1 MPGEVINLKIHT
13 QFSIC
18 EGAIKINQLSDFCKK
33 NKITAVGICDNEN
46 LSGALEFSNELSKAG
61 IQPIIGTNIFLREIV
76 DNETFYGKISLFAKN
91 ALGYKNLLKLSSK
104 SYLNLK
110 ENDAKPNISFDL
122 LKKYSDGIIV
132 FVGGSRSFFSDLL
145 MQNKDSFCN
154 EKISELK
161 KIFYKNIYIEIQRH
175 NESHE
180 LQLERKLIKIAS
192 KLKIPLI
199 GTSEAFYLNKHEYAA
214 HDAYICVGE
223 KSYVNEKNR
232 LKYSENHYF
241 MQSQELSELF
251 KDLPDALENN
261 RNFKYRICYFPKKNK
276 PLLPHF
282 ADDDSDINK
291 VLRNKAQIGL
301 EERLEQF
308 VYPRL
313 ENKIDQKDIKKLYE
327 TRLQYEVSVI
337 SNMKFSGYFLIVS
350 DYINW
355 AKSNNIPVGPGR
367 GSGAG
372 SLVAWCLSITDLDP
386 IRFGLIFERFL
397 NPDRI
402 SMPDFDIDFCQEGR
416 DDVIKY
422 VKDKYPNK
430 VAQIITFG
438 KLQARM
444 ALRDIGRVL
453 GLPYGRVDQ
462 LCKMIPFDPS
472 RPLSLAESIAIE
484 PRLQKEV
491 KNDPVIK
498 KLINYSL
505 QLEGLYRNVA
515 THAAGVVIGDRNLDE
530 IVPLYK
536 DLSSTLPIPVTQFDM
551 KSSEET
557 GLVKFDFLG
566 LKTLTVIKKTIQFI
580 HEKDPSF
587 DISKINLSDK
597 KTFELLSSG
606 ETMGIF
612 QLESSGMR
620 EVLKQ
625 LKPNKFEDIIALV
638 ALYRPGP
645 MQNIPTYIS
654 RKHGKEE
661 RKGELREVF
670 RDGKLQINEKLSH
683 IRSRVRCS

>member
-1 MPGEVINLKIHT
+1 MLSEAINLKIHS

-18 EGAIKINQLSDFCKK
+18 EGAVKINQLSEFCKK
-33 NKITAVGICDNEN
+33 NNISAVGICDNEN
-46 LSGALEFSNELSKAG
+46 LSGALEFSNELSKFG
-61 IQPIIGTNIFLREIV
+61 IQPIIGTSIFLKEIV
-76 DNETFYGKISLFAKN
+76 ENEIFYGKISLFAKN
-91 ALGYKNLLKLSSK
+91 NAGYKNLLKLSSK

-110 ENDAKPNISFDL
+110 EDDIKPNISFDL
-122 LKKYSDGIIV
+122 LKEYSDGIIV
-132 FVGGSRSFFSDLL
+132 FIGGSKSFFSDLI
-145 MQNKDSFCN
+145 MQNKNYFCVQ
-154 EKISELK
+154 KISELK
-161 KIFYKNIYIEIQRH
+161 NVFCRNIYIEIQRH
-175 NESHE
+175 DEFHE
-180 LQLERKLIKIAS
+180 AQLERKLIKIS
-192 KLKIPLI
+192 SELQIPLI
-199 GTSEAFYLNKHEYAA
+199 GTTEVFYLSKNEYAA
-214 HDAYICVGE
+214 HDAYICVGQ
-223 KSYVNEKNR
+223 KSYINEKNR
-232 LKYSENHYF
+232 LKYSNKHYF

-261 RNFKYRICYFPKKNK
+261 RNFKFRFSYFPKKNK

-282 ADDDSDINK
+282 VDDNK
-291 VLRNKAQIGL
+291 DVNEVLKNKANLGL
-301 EERLEQF
+301 KERLEKF
-308 VYPRL
+308 IYPRIDSKT
-313 ENKIDQKDIKKLYE
+313 NKQDIKKLYE
-327 TRLQYEVSVI
+327 TRLDYEVTVI

-416 DDVIKY
+416 DEVIKY

-484 PRLQKEV
+484 PRLQKEE
-491 KNDPVIK
+491 KNDPAIK

-530 IVPLYK
+530 LVPLYK
-536 DLSSTLPIPVTQFDM
+536 DLSSNLPIPVTQFDM
-551 KSSEET
+551 KSS
-557 GLVKFDFLG
+557 
-566 LKTLTVIKKTIQFI
+566 
-580 HEKDPSF
+580 
-587 DISKINLSDK
+587 
-597 KTFELLSSG
+597 
-606 ETMGIF
+606 
-612 QLESSGMR
+612 
-620 EVLKQ
+620 
-625 LKPNKFEDIIALV
+625 
-638 ALYRPGP
+638 
-645 MQNIPTYIS
+645 
-654 RKHGKEE
+654 
-661 RKGELREVF
+661 
-670 RDGKLQINEKLSH
+670 GKLD
-683 IRSRVRCS
+683 